1 MKIMRYSLG
10 VLSALLSVAVLL
22 CSCNRPR
29 TISDDE
35 LVEIFHDAYL
45 ANAYLGSLNP
55 EVDSVLI
62 YEPIVE
68 RHGYTMGDLRHTI
81 QTFSERKSAML
92 SDLVAKT
99 YRRLDAES
107 KEEARKIMILDT
119 LDRVAQRAYTRTIYT
134 DSLIVAKDIADTT
147 KLRIIID
154 SLVPGEYNIA
164 FSYLIDTLDENR
176 NSRVEVYVLC
186 NDSTRVLRHTT
197 MLSRYKESRYT
208 RKFTIDSIHRLIY
221 INMYYHP
228 KNETSKQ
235 PDITIRDF
243 EVERVLPTD
252 ISVDSLYHQQL
263 NLRIFNHALMSRFTA
278 DTVAKPDPEPII
290 PTDTLTNYE
299 EADSVALR
307 TN

>member
-1 MKIMRYSLG
+1 
-10 VLSALLSVAVLL
+10 
-22 CSCNRPR
+22 
-29 TISDDE
+29 
-35 LVEIFHDAYL
+35 
-45 ANAYLGSLNP
+45 
-55 EVDSVLI
+55 
-62 YEPIVE
+62 
-68 RHGYTMGDLRHTI
+68 
-81 QTFSERKSAML
+81 ML

-119 LDRVAQRAYTRTIYT
+119 LDRVAQRAYTRTIYA

-154 SLVPGEYNIA
+154 SLVPGDYNIA
-164 FSYLIDTLDENR
+164 FSYLIDSLDENR

-235 PDITIRDF
+235 PDITIRDL